1 MNKISFAAVFAAL
14 LFLSSCVSTRK
25 YQGLL
30 SERDSLLASL
40 EEVQHKLDSLGVD
53 YTKSRGDY
61 DSRLNRL
68 SGDLKDREKRL
79 AEVEAALKRRDDANN
94 ALKARLQKALLG
106 FRENGLTVDIKD
118 GKVYVRLT
126 DKLLFPS
133 ASIIIDDKGKAALAE
148 LAKVLNKETD
158 LNIAV
163 EGHTDD
169 QRIVN
174 LGQIKDNWDLSVLR
188 ATSVVRFLTTE
199 QRVDAK
205 RITAS
210 GKGEFY
216 PVAMGSTPEDR
227 SQNRRI
233 EIILAPRLDE
243 VYNLIK

>member
-1 MNKISFAAVFAAL
+1 MNKIFFFSILSAFL
-14 LFLSSCVSTRK
+14 LLTSCVSTRK

-30 SERDSLLASL
+30 SERDSLLANL
-40 EEVQHKLDSLGVD
+40 EDVQRKLDSLGID
-53 YTKSRGDY
+53 YTKTRGNY
-61 DSRLNRL
+61 DSQVSEL
-68 SGDLKDREKRL
+68 SGSLKDREKRL

-106 FRENGLTVDIKD
+106 FQQNGLSVDIKD

-133 ASIIIDDKGKAALAE
+133 ASIVIDDKGKAALAE
-148 LAKVLNKETD
+148 LAKVLNKEND

-169 QRIVN
+169 QRVIN

-188 ATSVVRFLTTE
+188 ATSVARFLTTE
-199 QRVDAK
+199 QRVDPK
-205 RITAS
+205 RVTAT
-210 GKGEFY
+210 GKSQFY
-216 PVAMGSTPEDR
+216 PVAMGTTPEDR

-243 VYNLIK
+243 VYNLIR

>member
-1 MNKISFAAVFAAL
+1 MNKTTLFTTLGFL
-14 LFLSSCVSTRK
+14 LFFSSCVSTRK

-30 SERDSLLASL
+30 NERDSLLANL
-40 EEVQHKLDSLGVD
+40 ESATRKLDSLGVD
-53 YTKSRGDY
+53 YTKTRGDY
-61 DSRLNRL
+61 DSKVSQL

-79 AEVEAALKRRDDANN
+79 QEVEAALKRRDDANN

-106 FRENGLTVDIKD
+106 FQQNGLSVDIKD

-133 ASIIIDDKGKAALAE
+133 ASIVIDDKGKAALTE
-148 LAKVLNKETD
+148 LAKVLNKEND

-163 EGHTDD
+163 EGHTDNKK
-169 QRIVN
+169 VNN

-188 ATSVVRFLTTE
+188 ATSVARFLTLE
-199 QRVDAK
+199 QKVDPKRV
-205 RITAS
+205 TAT
-210 GKGEFY
+210 GKSEFY
-216 PVAMGSTPEDR
+216 PVSLGSSPEDL

-233 EIILAPRLDE
+233 EIILAPKLDE